1 LKGYLSAAPRLN
13 CKRACKG
20 FYGLALVASMH
31 FLMPATALAHPGIG
45 DRIHL
50 LDDEIATQ
58 PDNQYFYI
66 QRSLAHSE
74 NGSPQKAMQDIQRAN
89 TLGDAVNA
97 AFVRGVVLYR
107 QGNFNGARQSF
118 DQYLAA
124 YPEHVESLEYR
135 ARLLRDA
142 GQNKAALAD
151 FVSLFA
157 LNPAPNPGLYISAAD
172 LMVTLPSYGSDAA
185 ITLLDTGMSKLG
197 PVTQLQRHAIALE
210 QQRGNYPAAI
220 SRMNQL
226 PASLRST
233 PHWKIDLAKL
243 YWLNSD
249 QTRAQA
255 LLLAARSQLDE
266 LPRNGMRDAAREE
279 LLHMQ
284 KQLASELALERIA
297 TEQP

>member
-1 LKGYLSAAPRLN
+1 
-13 CKRACKG
+13 
-20 FYGLALVASMH
+20 MH
-31 FLMPATALAHPGIG
+31 FYMPGTAFGHPGIG

-50 LDDEIATQ
+50 LDDEITNH

-74 NGSPQKAMQDIQRAN
+74 NGSPQKAMQDIQRAS
-89 TLGDAVNA
+89 TLGDTVNA

-151 FVSLFA
+151 FLSLFA
-157 LNPAPNPGLYISAAD
+157 LNSAPNPGLYISAAD
-172 LMVTLPSYGSDAA
+172 LMVTLPSYGADAA
-185 ITLLDTGMSKLG
+185 LALLDTGMTKLG
-197 PVTQLQRHAIALE
+197 AVTQLQRHAIALE
-210 QQRGNYPAAI
+210 QHREHYSAAI
-220 SRMNQL
+220 NRMHLL
-226 PASLRST
+226 PSSLRST
-233 PHWKIDLAKL
+233 PHWKLELAQL
-243 YWLNSD
+243 YLLNND

-255 LLLAARSQLDE
+255 LLVVASSQLDE
-266 LPRNGMRDAAREE
+266 LPRNGMRDAARDDV
-279 LLHMQ
+279 LHLQ
-284 KQLASELALERIA
+284 QQFASEVILTRPPPESL
-297 TEQP
+297 